1 MQNFLNGY
9 QTHTLDVRKSKS
21 KKKQNK
27 TEIMIII
34 IIIIIKMKGINF
46 LVKVKDSQK
55 EITHKHEGKPD
66 IYSDQFSASGHLFFH
81 TVFP

>member
-1 MQNFLNGY
+1 M
-9 QTHTLDVRKSKS
+9 
-21 KKKQNK
+21 
-27 TEIMIII
+27 II

-55 EITHKHEGKPD
+55 EITHKHEVKPD

>member
-1 MQNFLNGY
+1 M
-9 QTHTLDVRKSKS
+9 
-21 KKKQNK
+21 
-27 TEIMIII
+27 IIII

-81 TVFP
+81 IFSP